1 MVYTIRSLLLL
12 DLVKLVAKK
21 KLEERSETQPLRKK
35 NKTAQINVITRS
47 LKLSGTLTNRREKL
61 KQLINTQPS
70 PSL

>member
-12 DLVKLVAKK
+12 DLVKLVAK